1 MTTRKKRSIVF
12 DTLSLVIVEEYMA
25 KHKVSFNEAVR
36 QLIVKSGDE
45 SAIKLDRLINQGNS
59 ILNKTIQAEKDFASI
74 DIKTDEIKQ
83 VLGMIVQF
91 LKKQGGS
98 NG

>member
-1 MTTRKKRSIVF
+1 MTIRKKRSIVL

-45 SAIKLDRLINQGNS
+45 SAIKLDRLLNQGNS